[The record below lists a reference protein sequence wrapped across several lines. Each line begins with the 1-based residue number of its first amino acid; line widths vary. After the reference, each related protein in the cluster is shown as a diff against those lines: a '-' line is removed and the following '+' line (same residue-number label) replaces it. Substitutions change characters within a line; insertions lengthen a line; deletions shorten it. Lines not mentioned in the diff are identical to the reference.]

1 MRAQYYLFASTYSPY
16 FYFLIILLRLDFA
29 RVPKVMGLGD

>member
-1 MRAQYYLFASTYSPY
+1 MKAQNYFFTSAYIPY
-16 FYFLIILLRLDFA
+16 FYFLSILLRLDFT

>member
-1 MRAQYYLFASTYSPY
+1 MRAQNYLFAFTYILY
-16 FYFLIILLRLDFA
+16 FYFLIILLRLDFT